1 MQTRELRQ
9 MNDEQLQDRYEDL
22 KEAMYKL
29 RIDHNSGELVDT
41 SQFRQTRKEVARVLT
56 ILRERQL
63 AAAYVEEES

>member
-9 MNDEQLQDRYEDL
+9 LNDQQLIDRYEDL

-29 RIDHNSGELVDT
+29 RIDQNSGELVDT
-41 SQFRQTRKEVARVLT
+41 SQFRNTRREIARVLT
-56 ILRERQL
+56 ILREREL

>member
-9 MNDEQLQDRYEDL
+9 MNDDQLQDRYEDL

-41 SQFRQTRKEVARVLT
+41 SQFRQTRKQVARVLT
-56 ILRERQL
+56 ILREREL
-63 AAAYVEEES
+63 AEAYVEEES